1 MLSVSIM
8 STLTENRNCLKS
20 VRIRN
25 ISGLYFPAFGLNTE
39 KLSVS
44 LRIQSKCR
52 KMRTRK
58 THNMGTFHAV
68 RVMTTYAWSIFKEI
82 IRYLKNMEIDNKK
95 KDLQDH
101 LSAVASTVIG
111 MKMYGQKLIERA
123 F

>member
-1 MLSVSIM
+1 M
-8 STLTENRNCLKS
+8 STLSKNRNCLKS

-39 KLSVS
+39 RLSVS
-44 LRIQSKCR
+44 LRIQSECG

-58 THNMGTFHAV
+58 TQNMGTFHAV
-68 RVMTTYAWSIFKEI
+68 RVMTTHAWSIFEEI

-101 LSAVASTVIG
+101 LSAAASTVIG